1 VQRRSEHN
9 AGSDGATHTEV
20 FFPGEKV
27 NSCDPSM
34 LPLRNCANHL
44 SMLSSN
50 GRKSTA
56 PADGGSVGEPA
67 GARNLSSAAAWR
79 GLATVLLLK
88 VLALTG
94 DIAAPLA
101 AKMACANTA
110 AHLATT
116 LDV

>member
-27 NSCDPSM
+27 NSRDPM

-94 DIAAPLA
+94 DIPSQLA
-101 AKMACANTA
+101 VKMACANTA